1 MDKSVKEDKFSN
13 AYEYIKNKIILG
25 EYLPLQDISDMELQK
40 ELGMSRTP
48 IREAILKLEKDS
60 FVKIYPRKGT
70 LVGEIDYNL
79 VNAIYEV
86 RLLNEPYLAVE
97 CYNRLSKDWL
107 KKMYDSFQTPPEFKD
122 HEEYVKYYTRLDDCL
137 HNTVISQSQNS
148 FLKELLN
155 VVADHSNR
163 IRVYCAKVNLNYTL
177 SIEEHLEIINSMLC
191 NNDADVLENY
201 KMHIRNSW
209 NNAMDLIFPKK
220 SIM

>member
-48 IREAILKLEKDS
+48 IREAIQRLEKDS

-86 RLLNEPYLAVE
+86 RLLNEPYIAVE

-107 KKMYDSFQTPPEFKD
+107 KKMYDSFQSPPEFKD

-177 SIEEHLEIINSMLC
+177 SIEEHLEILDSMLC

-201 KMHIRNSW
+201 KMHIKSSW

>member
-1 MDKSVKEDKFSN
+1 MNKSVKEDKFSN

-48 IREAILKLEKDS
+48 IREAIQRLEKDS

-86 RLLNEPYLAVE
+86 RLLNEPYIAVE

-107 KKMYDSFQTPPEFKD
+107 KKMYDSFQNPPEFKD

-177 SIEEHLEIINSMLC
+177 SIEEHLVILNSMLS

-201 KMHIRNSW
+201 KKHIRNSW